1 MLTYETIMAACHGD
15 PVAQK
20 EAVADLEWFID
31 ILSTHSISNDGIHKE
46 HGIDPYMKGFL
57 TGKLLSAIPHF
68 APYTYK
74 SRKQGRQKPTNN
86 ERKKPRNHET
96 KER

>member
-46 HGIDPYMKGFL
+46 RGIDPYMKGFL
-57 TGKLLSAIPHF
+57 TGKLLSAIPRF

-74 SRKQGRQKPTNN
+74 SRKQGSLKPNNN
-86 ERKKPRNHET
+86 ESKKP
-96 KER
+96 